1 MSFNRLALLKQFLEE
16 EPENPFNHYAL
27 ATELLKS
34 DATEAGN
41 IYLFL
46 LKNHP
51 DYLPTYYHAGALFSE
66 FGETNLAEKIY
77 TDGIA
82 LAQKVGNEK
91 ALKELKGAYQL
102 FLDELEM

>member
-1 MSFNRLALLKQFLEE
+1 MTFNRLALLKQFLEE

-34 DATEAGN
+34 DAEEASK
-41 IYLFL
+41 IYLYL
-46 LKNHP
+46 LKNHA

-66 FGETNLAEKIY
+66 FGENELAEKTY
-77 TDGIA
+77 QDGIT

-102 FLDELEM
+102 FLDELDM